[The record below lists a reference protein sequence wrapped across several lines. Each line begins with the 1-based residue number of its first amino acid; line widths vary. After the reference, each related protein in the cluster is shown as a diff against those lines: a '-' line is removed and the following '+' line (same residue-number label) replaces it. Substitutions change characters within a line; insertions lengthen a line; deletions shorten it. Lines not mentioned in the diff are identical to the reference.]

1 MDEEQK
7 ERWQTYTLRQFYD
20 GLYLPET
27 EYPREKDCQVT
38 FFFRCFNFP
47 VFFKFIFIILQYIIL
62 KNLPPEEKAMFLM
75 NHLEGIYN
83 TTGKT
88 GKLLQKVLN
97 SKGQFNKYSY
107 NQMNFIT
114 NFTQKICS

>member
-38 FFFRCFNFP
+38 FLID
-47 VFFKFIFIILQYIIL
+47 FFKNKLFFVIQRNYYYNYSIYFIKELTARRKSNVFDEPLRRNLQHNW
-62 KNLPPEEKAMFLM
+62 KNRK
-75 NHLEGIYN
+75 I
-83 TTGKT
+83 TTESTK
-88 GKLLQKVLN
+88 
-97 SKGQFNKYSY
+97 F
-107 NQMNFIT
+107 
-114 NFTQKICS
+114 

>member
-38 FFFRCFNFP
+38 FFIDFL
-47 VFFKFIFIILQYIIL
+47 FFSI
-62 KNLPPEEKAMFLM
+62 
-75 NHLEGIYN
+75 
-83 TTGKT
+83 
-88 GKLLQKVLN
+88 
-97 SKGQFNKYSY
+97 
-107 NQMNFIT
+107 
-114 NFTQKICS
+114 QKIIIIIIQ